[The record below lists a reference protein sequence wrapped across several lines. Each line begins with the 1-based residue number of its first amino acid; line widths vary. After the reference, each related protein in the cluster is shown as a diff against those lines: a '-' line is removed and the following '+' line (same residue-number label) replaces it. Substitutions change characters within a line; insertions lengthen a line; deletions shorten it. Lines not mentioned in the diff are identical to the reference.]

1 MSSERASGAELPRR
15 PGRPVSAVSRTA
27 VLAAATALLDEHGL
41 SGFSVDEVARRSGV
55 SKATIYKHWSG
66 GLEIALEAYGS
77 VVTTQAP
84 VPSTGDVTA
93 DLTEQVRRVAA
104 VYAGPRGRVLAQV
117 LAAGSH
123 TGDVEMLRSR
133 YFGQRRDETAA
144 LIAQGVASGS
154 LRPGF
159 DAELIIDLLFGPI
172 VFRLFNGGRPLDAD
186 DAAALADLALR
197 GLALLPPSPRDRA
210 RRPSGRYSSSDNV

>member
-1 MSSERASGAELPRR
+1 MPSERLLDARVPRR
-15 PGRPVSAVSRTA
+15 PGRPVSAASRNA

-41 SGFSVDEVARRSGV
+41 DGFSVDEVARRSGV

-77 VVTTQAP
+77 VVSARAP
-84 VPSTGDVTA
+84 VPSTGDVMA

-123 TGDVEMLRSR
+123 GADSVDAEMLRSR
-133 YFGQRRDETAA
+133 YFGQRREETAA
-144 LIAQGVASGS
+144 LIAQGVADGS

-197 GLALLPPSPRDRA
+197 GLAMPLPSLRDHA
-210 RRPSGRYSSSDNV
+210 RRPNNT